1 MQGDIVKVGLGDKI
15 PADLRVITATSD
27 CKVEQASLTGEPDA
41 LKRSS
46 KIKPEHL
53 AGGGGGAES
62 HLEAECLMFF
72 GMLRFSV

>member
-53 AGGGGGAES
+53 Q
-62 HLEAECLMFF
+62 
-72 GMLRFSV
+72 RTTI